1 MDFAEFTLGFGGS
14 EVECMNSIG
23 WRDGMCGSVD
33 HFLWESVGYE
43 LEKGSRMQFILNTS
57 TNGNK

>member
-1 MDFAEFTLGFGGS
+1 MDLAEVVLWW
-14 EVECMNSIG
+14 VESGVGYGNRIG
-23 WRDGMCGSVD
+23 WRDGMSGGVD

-43 LEKGSRMQFILNTS
+43 LEKGNRMQFLFHVG